1 MLSGHPHHLLVLKAN
16 QQARISVLPP
26 TNALQQPIGVSTQ
39 SQEPFWWEQFRKSYT
54 QHQYQHW
61 WSEEKTVPL
70 HMWVQSPRHVFL
82 VHISI
87 ILLFFFP
94 HSPVRIWKPFRHLQQ
109 FPVIRDPSGQ
119 QITWM
124 CYIRKLGMS
133 SLPGRVFQW
142 ILSRA
147 ALLHTPVVP
156 RLFAAVLADRDIRI
170 PRQH

>member
-87 ILLFFFP
+87 ILLFFF
-94 HSPVRIWKPFRHLQQ
+94 SPQPGTNLKALQTPPAIPSHQRSEWPADHLDVLYQKAGN
-109 FPVIRDPSGQ
+109 V
-119 QITWM
+119 
-124 CYIRKLGMS
+124 
-133 SLPGRVFQW
+133 
-142 ILSRA
+142 
-147 ALLHTPVVP
+147 
-156 RLFAAVLADRDIRI
+156 LFAWPSVPVNSFQSCSLAHTGRA
-170 PRQH
+170 